1 MAALLGLA
9 LGVMACV
16 SIVELVVRNAM
27 SGESDPLLILAAA
40 GAGALTY
47 YVAEPFFP
55 KMDEGHDHLVKKQDD
70 VDDHEAYFRHLQ
82 QQEEEAA
89 ARASGGGGAA
99 AGGGGAGITAGGGA
113 SHHHHHHLSDGDL
126 ERSAHGGA
134 VALGVA
140 SGGASQRKVT
150 TTAGAGGAG
159 ALGLARKGSGA
170 GDLSSP
176 LVGGGGLPGGA
187 AELGLEGSGHG
198 GELGGVGHAHAAHA
212 LSESQRLKAGR
223 MMRLGL
229 LMAVTMTIH
238 NLPEGFAVAFS
249 AFTDFGPVMALA
261 IALHNIPEGVIIA
274 APIYAA
280 TGSRWKAVGLATAS
294 GLSEPLGALLS
305 LLLLQPFFTQER
317 LHYLLAFTGGV
328 MLAVCGIELWPEGRN
343 CRHDR
348 AFAGGILGGIAVMG
362 WTLYVEG

>member
-1 MAALLGLA
+1 MPLKLEDAVWPLALATMAGLSTSIGAVVAAMAALLGLA

-16 SIVELVVRNAM
+16 SIVELVLRNAM

-40 GAGALTY
+40 GAGSLAY

-55 KMDEGHDHLVKKQDD
+55 KMDEGHDHLAKP
-70 VDDHEAYFRHLQ
+70 
-82 QQEEEAA
+82 
-89 ARASGGGGAA
+89 
-99 AGGGGAGITAGGGA
+99 
-113 SHHHHHHLSDGDL
+113 
-126 ERSAHGGA
+126 RSA
-134 VALGVA
+134 
-140 SGGASQRKVT
+140 
-150 TTAGAGGAG
+150 
-159 ALGLARKGSGA
+159 
-170 GDLSSP
+170 
-176 LVGGGGLPGGA
+176 
-187 AELGLEGSGHG
+187 SGHG
-198 GELGGVGHAHAAHA
+198 GELGGGGAHTHAAQ
-212 LSESQRLKAGR
+212 SESQRIKAGR

-229 LMAVTMTIH
+229 LMAVTMT
-238 NLPEGFAVAFS
+238 VAFS

-280 TGSRWKAVGLATAS
+280 TGSRWKAIGLATAS

-348 AFAGGILGGIAVMG
+348 AFAAGILGGVAVMG
-362 WTLYVEG
+362 WTLLVEG